1 MKVAYLPTLRTKS
14 TETITHTLLAV
25 IHAAVRKFDVV
36 YLCGVGNSILAGILK
51 LAGSRVIVNV
61 DGDDFRRQ
69 KWHPLAPPP
78 LLSPFRWTCSPQGLS
93 QTKR

>member
-1 MKVAYLPTLRTKS
+1 MKVAYLPSLRTKS

-36 YLCGVGNSILAGILK
+36 YLCGVGNAALAGILK

-61 DGDDFRRQ
+61 GKAQPVTQERGHILIVFSFDAID
-69 KWHPLAPPP
+69 
-78 LLSPFRWTCSPQGLS
+78 
-93 QTKR
+93 